1 MTFSINAQSN
11 EFSSVMDLQQ
21 STQESSPAQQATVIA
36 VGLDMQ
42 SYHYA
47 DTVRVTG
54 NVSSLVAG
62 ESLVTIELLYPDGNI
77 LNSFQ
82 VPLIKNSYFASFDI
96 VASSELD
103 GKTFTVRATYAGS
116 STTASL
122 KYLGSGTPQPAKQ
135 DVKKQYNAKLS
146 MSASL
151 NDQKVLILSLKNPK
165 GGNAAVYG
173 MNVKV
178 DKGSIKS
185 AAGTAGWK
193 AKVDG
198 NLVKFTTVKPV
209 MAGKIAN
216 FKLKVSDT
224 VHAIS
229 WSVVDKDGHVIDSN
243 TAVIKA
249 RK

>member
-1 MTFSINAQSN
+1 MTYVRTLKRIRSDKTNYRKRAAVIIGRHSFVTVKVTDQNVAAQ
-11 EFSSVMDLQQ
+11 MLKTTPTGDL
-21 STQESSPAQQATVIA
+21 V
-36 VGLDMQ
+36 
-42 SYHYA
+42 
-47 DTVRVTG
+47 
-54 NVSSLVAG
+54 
-62 ESLVTIELLYPDGNI
+62 
-77 LNSFQ
+77 
-82 VPLIKNSYFASFDI
+82 
-96 VASSELD
+96 VASVHSREL
-103 GKTFTVRATYAGS
+103 
-116 STTASL
+116 
-122 KYLGSGTPQPAKQ
+122 AKQ
-135 DVKKQYNAKLS
+135 
-146 MSASL
+146 
-151 NDQKVLILSLKNPK
+151 
-165 GGNAAVYG
+165 GW
-173 MNVKV
+173 
-178 DKGSIKS
+178 KGSIKS